1 MEVCSVFVGRFRL
14 WRAII
19 AAGCLQIICMQEDT
33 HPNIPKKL
41 EIRLEIGD
49 SGFLARGRGNGVPG
63 TIAT

>member
-1 MEVCSVFVGRFRL
+1 MFVGRFRL

-41 EIRLEIGD
+41 EIGDWRFGLEIRV
-49 SGFLARGRGNGVPG
+49 SSPAGREMVFQVQ
-63 TIAT
+63 